1 MDFLKEYWR
10 FLRSRKKLWMIPLI
24 ILLLLAGATLVVV
37 KGMASS
43 AFIYTL
49 F

>member
-1 MDFLKEYWR
+1 MEFLKEYWR
-10 FLRSRKKLWMIPLI
+10 FLKSRKKIWMIPLI
-24 ILLLLAGATLVVV
+24 ILLLLASGLVIMV

-43 AFIYTL
+43 VFIYTL

>member
-1 MDFLKEYWR
+1 MEFLQEYWR
-10 FLRSRKKLWMIPLI
+10 FLKTRKKIWMIPLI
-24 ILLLLAGATLVVV
+24 ILLLLAGSLLVMV

-43 AFIYTL
+43 VFIYTL